1 MNTPPINH
9 CGVVLVEDDP
19 ATLHA
24 LSQAVSAIEGFVLLR
39 ATARFDQG
47 MQALHLPYQ
56 LLLVDLGLGE
66 DSGIDLIKASRLR
79 RPEAR
84 VLVISTLG
92 DERTVICAVEAGA
105 DGYVLKDS
113 RAPALASALRA
124 VMAGEAPIS
133 PSVARHLLRRFRHGG
148 AERKASD
155 QGQEVLSPREAQVLE
170 ALAQGLSYKEVAR
183 RLDLSI
189 HTIGD
194 YVKGLYRKL
203 HVRSRGEAV
212 SLALRERLIAVDQP
226 ADAHDW

>member
-1 MNTPPINH
+1 MSLSATAQS

-24 LSQAVSAIEGFVLLR
+24 LALAVNAIEGFVLLR
-39 ATARFDQG
+39 ATTRFEEG
-47 MQALHLPYQ
+47 MQALHLPFT

-66 DSGIDLIKASRLR
+66 HCGIDLIRASRQLR
-79 RPEAR
+79 PDAK

-113 RAPALASALRA
+113 SSAALGSALRA
-124 VMAGEAPIS
+124 VVAGEAPIS
-133 PSVARHLLRRFRHGG
+133 PSIARHLLRRFRHAGT
-148 AERKASD
+148 EIRTSEPSQD
-155 QGQEVLSPREAQVLE
+155 SLSPREAQVLE

-183 RLDLSI
+183 RFELSV
-189 HTIGD
+189 HTVGD

-203 HVRSRGEAV
+203 RVNSRGEAV
-212 SLALRERLIAVDQP
+212 SVAIRERLISLDDRP
-226 ADAHDW
+226 R